1 MSSLLAKSA
10 EVDKEGEPAW
20 EIARLF
26 PNQGFW
32 SEEDYMALDGNHL
45 VEFSDGYVE
54 VLPMPTTS
62 HQRIVL
68 FLYEMLRAFIIPGKL
83 GEVLVAPLRI
93 KLRPGKFRE
102 PDILFMLRQNAGR
115 IGEQFW
121 DRADL
126 LMEVVSKDD
135 RRRDFIINR
144 QEYA

>member
-1 MSSLLAKSA
+1 MSSVLTKSA

-32 SEEDYMALDGNHL
+32 SEEDYLALDGNHL

-68 FLYEMLRAFIIPGKL
+68 FLYEMLRLFIFPGKL
-83 GEVLVAPLRI
+83 GEVLVGRESIVNPISALCGSKTPAALATSF
-93 KLRPGKFRE
+93 GRE
-102 PDILFMLRQNAGR
+102 PISSWRL
-115 IGEQFW
+115 
-121 DRADL
+121 
-126 LMEVVSKDD
+126 
-135 RRRDFIINR
+135 
-144 QEYA
+144 